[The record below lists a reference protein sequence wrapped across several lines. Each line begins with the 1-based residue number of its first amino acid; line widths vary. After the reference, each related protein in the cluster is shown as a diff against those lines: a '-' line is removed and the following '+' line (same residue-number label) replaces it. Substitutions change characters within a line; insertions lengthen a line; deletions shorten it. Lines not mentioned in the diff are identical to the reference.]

1 MSCPPQERGPRLCGG
16 PAFFARAD
24 SYLID
29 VSFGVI
35 VDVEASRAVRQAEVA
50 TARTMLERTE
60 PLELANLTA
69 LGAQPRTKKDEQTER
84 PDRISPKSY
93 SNRDSEAQPVSS
105 MRSPRL
111 LLMRG
116 SPRGSRPV
124 VFNLSM
130 DQ

>member
-1 MSCPPQERGPRLCGG
+1 MPKFAEPSDLAAQWTGAMRG
-16 PAFFARAD
+16 PAFFAYAD
-24 SYLID
+24 NYLID
-29 VSFGVI
+29 VSFGAI
-35 VDVEASRAVRQAEVA
+35 VDVETSRAVAKPKA
-50 TARTMLERTE
+50 ARTMLERTDQ
-60 PLELANLTA
+60 LELANLTA
-69 LGAQPRTKKDEQTER
+69 LGAQQKQSAER

-105 MRSPRL
+105 MGSRHL